1 MENDNEIDSLKQ
13 VLNTLRAEGKILLA
27 YLYGSYARGTQH
39 KRSDIDLAVYI
50 NADSEEEIINLIDS
64 ILMSMDTPIEILR
77 LEDEDESPFIV
88 QKALKG
94 VPLVEPDM
102 ETFYKV
108 SHRALHETEGI
119 RFKREL
125 ADF

>member
-1 MENDNEIDSLKQ
+1 MKQ

-27 YLYGSYARGTQH
+27 YLYGSYAEGTQH

-50 NADSEEEIINLIDS
+50 NADSEEETIKLIDT

-77 LEDEDESPFIV
+77 LDDEDESPFIV
-88 QKALKG
+88 QTALKG
-94 VPLVEPDM
+94 TPLIEPDIK
-102 ETFYKV
+102 TFYEV

-119 RFKREL
+119 RFKREYAGL
-125 ADF
+125 